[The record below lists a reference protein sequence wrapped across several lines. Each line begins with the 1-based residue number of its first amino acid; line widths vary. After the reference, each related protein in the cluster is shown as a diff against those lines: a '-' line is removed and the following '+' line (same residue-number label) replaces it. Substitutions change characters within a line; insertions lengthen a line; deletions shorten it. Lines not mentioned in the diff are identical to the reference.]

1 MMNRKA
7 SPQLY
12 PTKINLSRNA
22 PLVDLLRFWHTPAF
36 WHPRTSH
43 SSLTVNVAGQ
53 ANNTTLNA
61 RLGRSIPVYKNFS
74 AQGLGISGRQSELI
88 ELALTYG
95 FRGLD
100 IDLSDMF
107 RRVQRSDFD
116 RASRFLH
123 AAEVLV
129 SGFDVP
135 VDLDADDDTFA
146 TQLAQLH
153 PASEIAGKLEA
164 RVASMVVPAATNRL
178 PYHEYFEAVTKRL
191 NQIGDALAAQNIKL
205 AVGFQAASE
214 LAAGKEFE
222 FIRNVEGFLPL
233 VKGAGDN
240 IGFLIDTFNWF
251 AGGGT
256 IDQLKKL
263 KGEQIF
269 AVRLSSVLPE
279 ADAAAI
285 KRADRALPLLGGEID
300 FVAIAKH
307 LISEKY
313 AGPVSAYSAPS
324 NVRGGTR
331 EAVANQA
338 QEALDEIFTGAGLH
352 VAPRPMDT
360 ISDIVVDM
368 ME

>member
-1 MMNRKA
+1 
-7 SPQLY
+7 
-12 PTKINLSRNA
+12 
-22 PLVDLLRFWHTPAF
+22 
-36 WHPRTSH
+36 
-43 SSLTVNVAGQ
+43 
-53 ANNTTLNA
+53 
-61 RLGRSIPVYKNFS
+61 VYKNFA

-100 IDLSDMF
+100 IDLSDMY

-116 RASRFLH
+116 RAARFLH
-123 AAEVLV
+123 AADIVV

-135 VDLDADDDTFA
+135 VDLDADDDAFA
-146 TQLAQLH
+146 AQVAQLH
-153 PASEIAGKLEA
+153 PAAEVAGKLNA
-164 RVASMVVPAATNRL
+164 KVASVVVPAATDRL
-178 PYHEYFEAVTKRL
+178 PYHEYFEAITKRL
-191 NQIGDALAAQNIKL
+191 NQIAECLGGQEIQL

-214 LAAGKEFE
+214 LSEGKQFE

-251 AGGGT
+251 AGAGT
-256 IDQLKKL
+256 LEQLTALDAEK
-263 KGEQIF
+263 IF
-269 AVRLSSVLPE
+269 AVRLSGICEEAE
-279 ADAAAI
+279 ADAI
-285 KRADRALPLLGGEID
+285 KRADRTLPEINEKID
-300 FVAIAKH
+300 FVGLATH
-307 LISEKY
+307 LVASNY
-313 AGPVSAYSAPS
+313 SGPVSAYSAPG

-331 EAVANQA
+331 ETVSNKA
-338 QEALDEIFTGAGLH
+338 QEALDAIFTGAGLT